1 MKKIIMYLS
10 AFIPLLWIM
19 IIKDYL
25 KLLVGAING
34 TNYFQALLNIWLF
47 VALGLTSMLTM
58 AFVIMLCHNKKLS
71 YDTVI
76 VKKAKNRTAEY
87 YLGYFSLF
95 ILAPLGFSLTS
106 IVDICVLV
114 FILII
119 LGVVYIK
126 NNLYFINPT
135 INLVKGYIYEVEYD
149 DGNIIRTR
157 IIVSKNKIEINKTLQ
172 IEISEYDFAFAREK
186 ENESDDKK

>member
-47 VALGLTSMLTM
+47 VALGLTSILTM

-71 YDTVI
+71 YDTII